1 MSVMYECNLS
11 VIYECNGKATAH
23 ERSCRAYLL
32 LVTTWIY
39 KISSCADSRWMTFFV
54 IRNETC
60 VETQTSKVPTRVA
73 LLFISIL

>member
-1 MSVMYECNLS
+1 MS

-54 IRNETC
+54 IRDVIRNETC